1 MTVILQNPDHMSS
14 EEVFS
19 EISSLQTEI
28 RVRGVRL
35 HHLARSLYQRARRAP
50 SDDSTAIYITYANT
64 VTKFAG
70 AVEQILRRNDRTA
83 RILKLLPEKVIER
96 PAPLEK
102 QEKAPLVEAGSPMES
117 LIQGYIEEALTE
129 TSSDSDDG

>member
-1 MTVILQNPDHMSS
+1 MAVILQNPDRMSS

-19 EISSLQTEI
+19 EISSIQAEI

-35 HHLARSLYQRARRAP
+35 HHLAHSLYQRARRSP

-83 RILKLLPEKVIER
+83 RILKLLPEKGIER
-96 PAPLEK
+96 PILLEK
-102 QEKAPLVEAGSPMES
+102 QEKTPAVETGSPMES

-129 TSSDSDDG
+129 APLDSDNG